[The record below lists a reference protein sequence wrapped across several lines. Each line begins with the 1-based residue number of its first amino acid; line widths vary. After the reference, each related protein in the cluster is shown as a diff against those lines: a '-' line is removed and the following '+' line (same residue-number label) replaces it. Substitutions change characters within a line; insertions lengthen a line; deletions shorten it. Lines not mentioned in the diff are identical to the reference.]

1 MQKTIR
7 QINLDYRD
15 LLRKAASRLE
25 GQRVRHKGRKGR
37 VQTVRVDSKLTR
49 VDIVNDDGSLEADV
63 DALLPEY
70 DPF

>member
-1 MQKTIR
+1 MQKHVR
-7 QINLDYRD
+7 RINHEYRD
-15 LLRKAASRLE
+15 LLRDAARRLE

-37 VQTVRVDSKLTR
+37 VQTARVDAKLTR

-70 DPF
+70 DPL

>member
-7 QINLDYRD
+7 RINLEYRD
-15 LLRKAASRLE
+15 LLREAGRRLE
-25 GQRVRHKGRKGR
+25 GQRVRYKGRLGR
-37 VQTVRVDSKLTR
+37 VQTASINPKLTR

-70 DPF
+70 DP